1 MSRRPISNYSAGLT
15 RRELLRGVGAV
26 ALGGAA
32 ASTLSSCGSP
42 LATGLV
48 GAGEPADNLTYWN
61 LFSGG
66 DGDRMIEMEKGYE
79 KANPNIS
86 LTAVTLAWGNPYYTK
101 LSLATRGN
109 KPPDVAVSHLTRM
122 TTLAQ
127 AGLLSPID
135 EGLLA
140 KLGMP
145 ASRFN
150 PKAWNASHL
159 GGKLYAIPLDSHPYV
174 LYYNT
179 DVCKKAGLLNKDGS
193 LKAFHGAG
201 EFLSMLKAAQKVT
214 GKYGLVAATINDTS
228 SCWRM
233 FATTYWQQGGNV
245 LSDDGK
251 KVVLDDDKAM
261 TSLNYLKKLAVD
273 DKLMPQTVD
282 DNGTIVT
289 FSTGQAGFLWDGE
302 WDNTVYTDAKTPY
315 NMTRFPQLFG
325 TKYTCQADSH
335 TFVLPTNSGRDAA
348 RLERSLLFVKSM
360 LDQSYT
366 WAEGGHIPAWLPTRD
381 SAKYHK
387 LKPQS
392 NYADVADFI
401 HYDDQA
407 WYSGSGSDLEIF
419 MGSAVSA
426 VIAGLMSPS
435 AAISQMRSNLDRYAS
450 TPSPV

>member
-1 MSRRPISNYSAGLT
+1 
-15 RRELLRGVGAV
+15 
-26 ALGGAA
+26 
-32 ASTLSSCGSP
+32 
-42 LATGLV
+42 
-48 GAGEPADNLTYWN
+48 
-61 LFSGG
+61 
-66 DGDRMIEMEKGYE
+66 
-79 KANPNIS
+79 
-86 LTAVTLAWGNPYYTK
+86 
-101 LSLATRGN
+101 
-109 KPPDVAVSHLTRM
+109 
-122 TTLAQ
+122 
-127 AGLLSPID
+127 
-135 EGLLA
+135 
-140 KLGMP
+140 
-145 ASRFN
+145 
-150 PKAWNASHL
+150 
-159 GGKLYAIPLDSHPYV
+159 
-174 LYYNT
+174 
-179 DVCKKAGLLNKDGS
+179 
-193 LKAFHGAG
+193 
-201 EFLSMLKAAQKVT
+201 
-214 GKYGLVAATINDTS
+214 
-228 SCWRM
+228 
-233 FATTYWQQGGNV
+233 
-245 LSDDGK
+245 
-251 KVVLDDDKAM
+251 
-261 TSLNYLKKLAVD
+261 
-273 DKLMPQTVD
+273 
-282 DNGTIVT
+282 
-289 FSTGQAGFLWDGE
+289 
-302 WDNTVYTDAKTPY
+302 VYTDAKTPY